1 MSTPNDQPLWQ
12 AMRHAYDQSS
22 VPTALIESS
31 DPETGDCL
39 TDRYGY
45 AAELRA
51 IADRVVP
58 EEYLPEPDEESMM
71 DMRVW
76 EAVSQ
81 RQRIRAVL
89 LAEADRAEA
98 GE

>member
-1 MSTPNDQPLWQ
+1 MSTPNDQPLWRV
-12 AMRHAYDQSS
+12 MRHSYDQSS

-51 IADRVVP
+51 IADRVAP
-58 EEYLPEPDEESMM
+58 EEIEPPNAFEEEGYVPG
-71 DMRVW
+71 RLRG
-76 EAVSQ
+76 E
-81 RQRIRAVL
+81 RQRLRALL

-98 GE
+98 GS